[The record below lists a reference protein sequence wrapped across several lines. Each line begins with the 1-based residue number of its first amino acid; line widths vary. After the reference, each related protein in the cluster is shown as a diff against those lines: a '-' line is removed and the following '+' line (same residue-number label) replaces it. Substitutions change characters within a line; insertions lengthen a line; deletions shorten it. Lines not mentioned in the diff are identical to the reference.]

1 VLLKPSKGTQG
12 REMNRNIRI
21 ASALALASFIAGASP
36 LAAYAGSPL
45 LSGYGGPG
53 AGEQAIVGSTLIGGP
68 RGGAGSG
75 GSLGS
80 SSSGAGGGGLAGS
93 SSGSGATNAGT
104 RASHTGGTQAAGGG
118 SNSKI
123 ATGSTRQGERSNGS
137 RSRRAQSYVY
147 PSALASTAGDSS
159 VIGISTGDV
168 FPLVAILTTLVLIG
182 VLTVRFS
189 RLQP

>member
-1 VLLKPSKGTQG
+1 
-12 REMNRNIRI
+12 MNRNIRI
-21 ASALALASFIAGASP
+21 ASALALALAGFLAAVAP

-80 SSSGAGGGGLAGS
+80 SSGGAGGGGLAGS
-93 SSGSGATNAGT
+93 SSGSGATSAG
-104 RASHTGGTQAAGGG
+104 TGGTQAAGGG
-118 SNSKI
+118 SSSKI
-123 ATGSTRQGERSNGS
+123 ATGSTRQAERSTSSAG
-137 RSRRAQSYVY
+137 RARGYVY
-147 PSALASTAGDSS
+147 PSSLASTAGDSS
-159 VIGISTGDV
+159 VIGISAGDV
-168 FPLVAILTTLVLIG
+168 FPLVAILATLVLIG

-189 RLQP
+189 RLQPWS

>member
-1 VLLKPSKGTQG
+1 
-12 REMNRNIRI
+12 MNRNIRI
-21 ASALALASFIAGASP
+21 ALALALAGFLAAVAP

-80 SSSGAGGGGLAGS
+80 SSGGAGGGGLAGS
-93 SSGSGATNAGT
+93 SSGSGATSAG
-104 RASHTGGTQAAGGG
+104 TGGTQAAGGG
-118 SNSKI
+118 SSSKI
-123 ATGSTRQGERSNGS
+123 ATGSTRQAERSTS
-137 RSRRAQSYVY
+137 RAGRAQGYVY
-147 PSALASTAGDSS
+147 PSVLASTAGDSS
-159 VIGISTGDV
+159 VIGISAGDV
-168 FPLVAILTTLVLIG
+168 FPLVAILATLVLIG

-189 RLQP
+189 RLQPWS